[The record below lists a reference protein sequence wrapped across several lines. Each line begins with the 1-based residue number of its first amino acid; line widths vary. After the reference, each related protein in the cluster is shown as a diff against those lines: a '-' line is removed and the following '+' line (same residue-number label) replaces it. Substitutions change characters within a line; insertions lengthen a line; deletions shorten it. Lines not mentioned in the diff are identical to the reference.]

1 MFSLPEELELLSC
14 KIIKWEKTKAPITKP
29 KMKWREKNLFKVDSL
44 TLKPPHKNSVI
55 WEPIKGTIEK
65 KLVITVAAQ
74 KDIWPH
80 GRT

>member
-1 MFSLPEELELLSC
+1 
-14 KIIKWEKTKAPITKP
+14 
-29 KMKWREKNLFKVDSL
+29 VDSL

-55 WEPIKGTIEK
+55 WVPISGIIEK

-74 KDIWPH
+74 KDICPQ